1 MSLVA
6 AVSGVTMSAVWP
18 LAAGTHLDVLGA
30 EARGGAGPPQQ
41 PRGAG
46 GELVHGGEAVD
57 GLLALLAGHVTVWP
71 WLDGVWMLGAAGRE
85 CEES

>member
-6 AVSGVTMSAVWP
+6 AVSGVAMSAVRL

-57 GLLALLAGHVTVWP
+57 GLLALLAGHVTVC
-71 WLDGVWMLGAAGRE
+71 LAGGVWMLGAAGRE

>member
-6 AVSGVTMSAVWP
+6 AVSGVAMSAVRL
-18 LAAGTHLDVLGA
+18 LAVTHLDVLRA
-30 EARGGAGPPQQ
+30 EARGGAGPQQ

-46 GELVHGGEAVD
+46 GELVHGREAVD
-57 GLLALLAGHVTVWP
+57 GLLALLAGHVAVL
-71 WLDGVWMLGAAGRE
+71 LDVVWMLGAAGRE